1 MDRCQ
6 NGGAQ
11 LFSSIHEGQAEDASF
26 NWMLPLPV
34 ILSTV
39 DVFFQYSHNQPYSF
53 FHEGNFRQRLS
64 AGQIP
69 DHLLFAVLATAIR
82 FSKHPF
88 FEGRTHEAA
97 VAYANR
103 SWRSIVASCFIGGES
118 ADIRTVQTITLL
130 SIFDFTGKFPF
141 SS

>member
-1 MDRCQ
+1 
-6 NGGAQ
+6 
-11 LFSSIHEGQAEDASF
+11 
-26 NWMLPLPV
+26 MLPLPV

-39 DVFFQYSHNQPYSF
+39 DEFFQYSHNQPYSF